1 MKFILGEGPAFC
13 SLWGAG
19 AEATALQGHRAGP
32 LLFGPAYLY
41 VGFAFPESLATGRG
55 WGKQAGEVGL
65 KVSECL
71 TFRWQEIICEPR
83 IRHREPWF
91 ESRRPSVERKG
102 WRVRTSQRREA
113 CSAMTQHK
121 QQWRS
126 LAALG
131 PSCLLG
137 GCSWRVSSDLG
148 SVESPGLKAVDF
160 CAQIRQ

>member
-1 MKFILGEGPAFC
+1 MGE
-13 SLWGAG
+13 
-19 AEATALQGHRAGP
+19 
-32 LLFGPAYLY
+32 
-41 VGFAFPESLATGRG
+41 
-55 WGKQAGEVGL
+55 QAGEVGL

-113 CSAMTQHK
+113 WSAMTQHK

-131 PSCLLG
+131 PSGLLEG
-137 GCSWRVSSDLG
+137 RSWRVSSDLG
-148 SVESPGLKAVDF
+148 SVEAPGLKAVDF
-160 CAQIRQ
+160 CAQIRLLGCGPLDFCLPRAPITQLREILGDHAPPVVLRELTSCFSF